1 MMNVPKDLH
10 YTKSHEWVRLEAG
23 GAAMVGI
30 TDYAQNAL
38 GDIVYAELPPLGKAL
53 RAGEVAANIESVK
66 AVSEVFS
73 PISGKIAAVNEK
85 LASEPELLNKDP
97 YGEWIFAL
105 SGIGSEPLLSPE
117 EYAAL
122 L

>member
-1 MMNVPKDLH
+1 MNVPKDLR
-10 YTKSHEWVRLEAG
+10 YTKSHEWVKLEAG
-23 GAAMVGI
+23 GTAKVGI

-38 GDIVYAELPPLGKAL
+38 GDIVYAELITLGKAL
-53 RAGEVAANIESVK
+53 KAGEVAANVESVK

-73 PISGKIAAVNEK
+73 PLSGKVSEFNEK
-85 LASEPELLNKDP
+85 LSSEPELLNKDP
-97 YGEWIFAL
+97 YGAWIFAL
-105 SGIGSEPLLSPE
+105 SGIGNEPLLTPE